1 MSALLKAPVTSLDE
15 LPLCL
20 YAPDMARIFGISEK
34 RVYALAA
41 EGAFDWAENKPRIGR
56 ISWSRVRLEQYFN
69 GEIRGI
75 TAVRHKRSA

>member
-1 MSALLKAPVTSLDE
+1 MRALARPSITSLAD

-20 YAPDMARIFGISEK
+20 YAADLARIFGITEK

-41 EGAFDWAENKPRIGR
+41 EGALDWCENKPRIGR

-69 GEIRGI
+69 GEIRGL
-75 TAVRHKRSA
+75 TVRRRSA